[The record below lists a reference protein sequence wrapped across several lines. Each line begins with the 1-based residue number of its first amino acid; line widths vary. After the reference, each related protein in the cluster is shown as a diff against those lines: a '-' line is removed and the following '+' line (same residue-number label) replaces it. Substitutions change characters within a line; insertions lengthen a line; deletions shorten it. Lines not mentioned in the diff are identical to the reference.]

1 MKLRDKQILQI
12 ALPSIVSNITVPL
25 LGLIDVAIV
34 GHLGS
39 PAYIGAIAVGWD
51 AVQYHLLD
59 FRFPAHGDQRNDFT
73 SIRKTGFAGS
83 CTPISALRRHRAG
96 CRVLPHSIASPHQT
110 RRIPADSSYRRGQRD
125 GNALFPHLH
134 LGAPA
139 MLGLYGLTGWFIGMQ
154 NSRIPMYIAITQN
167 IVNIIASLC
176 LVYLCG
182 MKVEG
187 VALGTLIAQ
196 YAGFLIGL
204 MLWIRNYGKLQR
216 YWEIKN
222 YKLEIKGEERKG
234 IWEKETMLK
243 FFQVNRDIFSA
254 HPLPGGGYSVLYF
267 SRSLAG
273 RNHFGCQHAADAA
286 LHFVLVCNG
295 WFCLRRRGPE
305 RQIHRRTQPG
315 SLYRHRP
322 TSLWMGSG
330 NGSSLYVDLCTG
342 R

>member
-39 PAYIGAIAVGWD
+39 PAMSDASRGD
-51 AVQYHLLD
+51 AVQHHLLD

-139 MLGLYGLTGWFIGMQ
+139 MLGLYG
-154 NSRIPMYIAITQN
+154 SR
-167 IVNIIASLC
+167 
-176 LVYLCG
+176 
-182 MKVEG
+182 
-187 VALGTLIAQ
+187 
-196 YAGFLIGL
+196 
-204 MLWIRNYGKLQR
+204 
-216 YWEIKN
+216 
-222 YKLEIKGEERKG
+222 
-234 IWEKETMLK
+234 
-243 FFQVNRDIFSA
+243 D
-254 HPLPGGGYSVLYF
+254 
-267 SRSLAG
+267 
-273 RNHFGCQHAADAA
+273 
-286 LHFVLVCNG
+286 
-295 WFCLRRRGPE
+295 
-305 RQIHRRTQPG
+305 
-315 SLYRHRP
+315 
-322 TSLWMGSG
+322 
-330 NGSSLYVDLCTG
+330 GSSAC
-342 R
+342 RIHAFPCI